1 MGFPR
6 SNAIDKAAEFKRDV
20 SAWVADLGRKRYVQ
34 LLVPTTKRKRYPVIG
49 KRGKPI
55 QDRRRRNK
63 DGTKRAPPPSN
74 ADVLG
79 YFIETRD
86 YLKVNTFARGWMV
99 EKTLAQFESRFAT
112 SAALPSG
119 EALGMAVGGAW
130 KQLVVMRFENSGY
143 DLRPRPLSW
152 EWAQTKERLH
162 LHQGIGRASDQL
174 LSALRAATIVVSYT

>member
-20 SAWVADLGRKRYVQ
+20 SAWVADLGKKRYVQ
-34 LLVPTTKRKRYPVIG
+34 LLVPTTKRKPYPVIG

-55 QDRRRRNK
+55 QNRRP
-63 DGTKRAPPPSN
+63 GARARQPSN
-74 ADVLG
+74 ADVLKW
-79 YFIETRD
+79 FTEDRD
-86 YLKVNTFARGWMV
+86 YLKVNTFARGFMV
-99 EKTLAQFESRFAT
+99 EKTLARFESRFST

-143 DLRPRPLSW
+143 DLRPRALSW